1 MGYYENK
8 VYSINRQSYSLASKH
23 FENSWFRYLDDCQV
37 LLIKPDYLLLLLYQ
51 INNNIQ
57 FTIEKSQTRLPFLN
71 IKINKSGTKIWM
83 DIYNTPTD
91 SKRYFPF
98 TSDYP
103 RHCLTNIPFS
113 LARRISGIVENENV
127 KEKRFKELKKTLLEQ
142 KYLGR

>member
-71 IKINKSGTKIWM
+71 IKINKSGTKNL
-83 DIYNTPTD
+83 DGYLQ
-91 SKRYFPF
+91 
-98 TSDYP
+98 
-103 RHCLTNIPFS
+103 HTNR
-113 LARRISGIVENENV
+113 L
-127 KEKRFKELKKTLLEQ
+127 KTLFPIYVRLPTALFKQIYRSLLQEE
-142 KYLGR
+142 YLALLKMKM